1 MGLAMSSEGHPLAE
15 TEQRVLRLL
24 QGWDGKR
31 FSLKQL
37 TEGSDVAPETAEKAL
52 ISLKK
57 RGLIEI
63 KITETGDE
71 AGKPTLD
78 STLLNVRELLDRL
91 SRLTARR
98 ESTKTTVFER
108 VRERLNEELSK
119 AIANLEFAADRTHD
133 RLLHL
138 TNQIE
143 GFKDQI
149 DEATV
154 SHDIGEISR
163 EEAERR
169 IQEFRSEITRLEAQ
183 RKEVFEIGLEAR
195 ESDVSRK
202 QWSEDEPRRLR
213 ALLEELEV
221 RKQVGEFDG
230 RDGDFN
236 AEKERILTDLAT
248 LSGKQTQESVLV
260 VQARNA
266 VQAAKVL
273 VDDKVLMEEIYSR
286 LCRACGRISEMSSS
300 AISNHGK

>member
-1 MGLAMSSEGHPLAE
+1 MMNSKDHPPAE
-15 TEQRVLRLL
+15 KEQQVLRLL
-24 QGWDGKR
+24 ERWDGQR
-31 FSLKQL
+31 FSLEQL
-37 TEGSDVAPETAEKAL
+37 TRGSDVTAEMAERAL
-52 ISLKK
+52 LSLEK
-57 RGLIEI
+57 RGLIDI
-63 KITETGDE
+63 KVVGADSETTQPSLE
-71 AGKPTLD
+71 
-78 STLLNVRELLDRL
+78 STLLKVRELLDRL

>member
-1 MGLAMSSEGHPLAE
+1 MMNSKDHPPAE
-15 TEQRVLRLL
+15 KEQQVLRLL
-24 QGWDGKR
+24 ERWDGQR
-31 FSLKQL
+31 FSLEQL
-37 TEGSDVAPETAEKAL
+37 TRGSDVTAEMAERAL
-52 ISLKK
+52 LSLEK
-57 RGLIEI
+57 RGLIDI
-63 KITETGDE
+63 KVVGADSETTQPSLE
-71 AGKPTLD
+71 
-78 STLLNVRELLDRL
+78 STLLKVRELLDRL

-138 TNQIE
+138 TNEIE

>member
-1 MGLAMSSEGHPLAE
+1 MNSKDHPPAE
-15 TEQRVLRLL
+15 KEQQVLRLL
-24 QGWDGKR
+24 ERWDGQR
-31 FSLKQL
+31 FSLEQL
-37 TEGSDVAPETAEKAL
+37 TRGSDVTAEMAERAL
-52 ISLKK
+52 LSLEK
-57 RGLIEI
+57 RGLIDI
-63 KITETGDE
+63 KVVGADSETTQPSLE
-71 AGKPTLD
+71 
-78 STLLNVRELLDRL
+78 STLLKVRELLDRL